1 MEDVPTNPDSGKVYR
16 LIYRSRNC
24 IPNADRRVELGQ
36 LFGAARS
43 QNKKRHITGALLLLD
58 DYFVQ
63 TLEGDEQAVTALL
76 SKIKA
81 DPRHDSFEVLDT
93 NLVATRVFARWA
105 MAKVGDDSDS
115 PDINLIAHADGI
127 SGGVAGRLDARAGR
141 RTEGH
146 AGRRARS
153 PPRQRV
159 VPRFTHGQA
168 PHRRAVRGFV
178 TV

>member
-43 QNKKRHITGALLLLD
+43 HNKKRHITGALLLLD

-81 DPRHDSFEVLDT
+81 DPRHDSFEILDT

-105 MAKVGDDSDS
+105 MAKVSDDLDS
-115 PDINLIAHADGI
+115 PDINLIAHSDGI
-127 SGGVAGRLDARAGR
+127 SGAASRGDSTPEQENVLKVMRDAAHGRPLASA
-141 RTEGH
+141 
-146 AGRRARS
+146 
-153 PPRQRV
+153 
-159 VPRFTHGQA
+159 
-168 PHRRAVRGFV
+168 
-178 TV
+178 